1 MSRLNSVI
9 RRYTPPTCTLEI
21 WAESSPLS
29 RWMGQTVLKQIRF
42 ELHFDDPGL
51 PDDRKVPIQGDR
63 DQLEVLCNVVTT
75 YVQQL
80 LQKSADSFCLSFLE
94 PQHSNTTPDEP
105 QLNDVPLTPSSPKTV
120 NSSSMGILE
129 ATIYLESSGN
139 LTHKLFL
146 GSLANSTSG
155 PVIQLTLLQLFD
167 LATALDEYSADVI
180 ALPNLNSESSVPSFV
195 WPAWTPVAAMM
206 VLALGLTPLTW
217 QYANSTRQTQEQT
230 AKTTTSDAEVAIAPS
245 PSINLTTPQPELAPL
260 GNLPSPPPSST
271 SLQIP
276 NPDSIPPLPNSIA
289 DPAPLSF
296 PNSTI
301 PSTAK
306 TLPKNG
312 LTREQTTKPALSAN
326 LQIPL
331 PKTPYSQ
338 PNFSTGGINQ
348 SGITLPTREILPTR
362 NSSSISTIPQSLT
375 SIPNDSQ
382 SQTYPQISSP
392 QITSP
397 IDSQQVNSGINSPE
411 TAPSVTSNADV
422 VAKLRNV
429 TKTPLPTEGTSNTTL
444 FDIPQVAEAREFLQ
458 KTWQPPSGFS
468 QTLEYSLMLGID
480 GSIERIL
487 PLNRA
492 AREYVNTTG
501 IPEIGKAFVSTN
513 KSGQNVR
520 LRVVLSPDGKVQ
532 TFPETP

>member
-1 MSRLNSVI
+1 MPRLNSVI

-21 WAESSPLS
+21 RAQRSPLS
-29 RWMGQTVLKQIRF
+29 RWMGQAVLKQIGF

-51 PDDRKVPIQGDR
+51 SGERKVPIQGDH

-80 LQKSADSFCLSFLE
+80 LQKSADNFCLSFLE
-94 PQHSNTTPDEP
+94 PQNSNTTSDQPE
-105 QLNDVPLTPSSPKTV
+105 LNDVPPSPSSPKTI

-129 ATIYLESSGN
+129 ATIYLESSSN

-180 ALPNLNSESSVPSFV
+180 ALPNLNSENSFPSLV
-195 WPAWTPVAAMM
+195 LPTWTPVAAML
-206 VLALGLTPLTW
+206 VIAVGFTPLTW
-217 QYANSTRQTQEQT
+217 QYANSIRQKQQQT
-230 AKTTTSDAEVAIAPS
+230 AETTTSTTQKVAIEPS
-245 PSINLTTPQPELAPL
+245 PALNSTSPQPELVSP
-260 GNLPSPPPSST
+260 GNLSSPPSGT
-271 SLQIP
+271 AALQIP
-276 NPDSIPPLPNSIA
+276 NADSIPPLPNSIV
-289 DPAPLSF
+289 DPTPLSF

-306 TLPKNG
+306 TLPKNAV
-312 LTREQTTKPALSAN
+312 TSEQKTKPALSSN
-326 LQIPL
+326 LQTL
-331 PKTPYSQ
+331 PTT
-338 PNFSTGGINQ
+338 PNFEENSTGVINQ
-348 SGITLPTREILPTR
+348 SGITLPTREILTTK
-362 NSSSISTIPQSLT
+362 NSSISKIPQSLASMPKET
-375 SIPNDSQ
+375 Q
-382 SQTYPQISSP
+382 SQTSPQISS
-392 QITSP
+392 QL
-397 IDSQQVNSGINSPE
+397 DSQPLDRINSPDSNS
-411 TAPSVTSNADV
+411 SVSSDANV
-422 VAKLRNV
+422 VAKLRNA
-429 TKTPLPTEGTSNTTL
+429 TKTSSSTEASSNTTL

-468 QTLEYSLMLGID
+468 QTLEYSLMLGVD

-513 KSGQNVR
+513 KSGQNIR

>member
-1 MSRLNSVI
+1 MPRSNSVI

-21 WAESSPLS
+21 WAQSSPLS

-51 PDDRKVPIQGDR
+51 PEELKVPIQGDR

-80 LQKSADSFCLSFLE
+80 LQKSADSFCLTFLE
-94 PQHSNTTPDEP
+94 PQNSNTTSDQP
-105 QLNDVPLTPSSPKTV
+105 QLDDVPPTSSSSPKTV

-155 PVIQLTLLQLFD
+155 PVIQLSLLQLFD

-180 ALPNLNSESSVPSFV
+180 ALPNLNSESSVPSLV
-195 WPAWTPVAAMM
+195 LPTWTPVAAMM
-206 VLALGLTPLTW
+206 VLAVGLTPLTW
-217 QYANSTRQTQEQT
+217 QYANSNRQQQQQT
-230 AKTTTSDAEVAIAPS
+230 AKTTTSASEKVAIEPS
-245 PSINLTTPQPELAPL
+245 PTLNSTFSQPALTPP
-260 GNLPSPPPSST
+260 GNLPSPLPTSASS
-271 SLQIP
+271 QIP
-276 NPDSIPPLPNSIA
+276 SLDSIPPLPNSTV
-289 DPAPLSF
+289 DPPPLSF
-296 PNSTI
+296 PNSTVQ
-301 PSTAK
+301 STAK
-306 TLPKNG
+306 TLPKNA
-312 LTREQTTKPALSAN
+312 LTREQTTTPALSSN

-331 PKTPYSQ
+331 PTTPNFQ
-338 PNFSTGGINQ
+338 PNATGVINQ
-348 SGITLPTREILPTR
+348 SGITLPTREILPSS
-362 NSSSISTIPQSLT
+362 NSNSISTIPQSLT

-382 SQTYPQISSP
+382 SQTSPQISSP
-392 QITSP
+392 LDTP
-397 IDSQQVNSGINSPE
+397 QVNSGINSPE
-411 TAPSVTSNADV
+411 TNPAVTSEANV
-422 VAKLRNV
+422 VAKLRNA
-429 TKTPLPTEGTSNTTL
+429 TKTPLPTQGTSNTTL

-458 KTWQPPSGFS
+458 KTWQPPNGFS
-468 QTLEYSLMLGID
+468 QTLEYSLMLGVD
-480 GSIERIL
+480 GSVERIL

-513 KSGQNVR
+513 KSGQNIR